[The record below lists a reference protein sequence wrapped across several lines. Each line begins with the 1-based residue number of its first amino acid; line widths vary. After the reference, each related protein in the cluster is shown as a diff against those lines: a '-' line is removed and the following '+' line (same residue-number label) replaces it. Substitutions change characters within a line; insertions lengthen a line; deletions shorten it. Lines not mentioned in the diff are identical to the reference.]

1 MIGGPGGFLCVVLNT
16 FNPHTLCFLYLFSY
30 SISSF
35 CFLSF
40 SIDSMATALQL
51 PHSDQLPVLSEVAI
65 GLVSQH
71 AHSNSLSHRISIPE
85 LDYKDNRYPPLS
97 AAASSTSQSR
107 ASVYARANDSNQ
119 RDHKR
124 NGSWV
129 EYHEPNNYPVPWSTE
144 KLAEPPMQDP
154 KPVRKS
160 SMKTKTQA
168 QPPDGPLPRSLPPAN
183 GTLPVDH
190 YSWEDHLR
198 KLPNGD
204 ASSPYPDMGQ
214 RMSRL
219 SRDQLRSTSP
229 AAPRAPGAGIGA
241 GPSNSPVSPIVPL
254 SAGPSYNP
262 SMQIPVSSKPRAYAQ
277 HPTFINPQAGDK
289 MPRAAYAPPQ
299 VPKEEV
305 CVECAMRDQDM
316 ADVDVTGVGVWERES
331 DGLYEELVR
340 REAEEEA
347 SGIVQPEPSSRP
359 RSKGGK
365 LTEDNL
371 KIWLSIVSCFHC
383 DSPQS
388 LYMFPS

>member
-1 MIGGPGGFLCVVLNT
+1 MCRLKNT
-16 FNPHTLCFLYLFSY
+16 FNPHTLCFLSLFSF
-30 SISSF
+30 SNTPF
-35 CFLSF
+35 CLLRL
-40 SIDSMATALQL
+40 SIDSMATAFQL
-51 PHSDQLPVLSEVAI
+51 PPSDQYPVLSEVAI

-71 AHSNSLSHRISIPE
+71 THSNSLSHRISIPE

-97 AAASSTSQSR
+97 AAASSTSQSK
-107 ASVYARANDSNQ
+107 ASVYTRVNDPNQ

-129 EYHEPNNYPVPWSTE
+129 EYQEPNNYPGLWSSE
-144 KLAEPPMQDP
+144 KLTELPVQDS

-160 SMKTKTQA
+160 SMKTKNQA

-190 YSWEDHLR
+190 YSWEDQLR
-198 KLPNGD
+198 KLPNGATGD
-204 ASSPYPDMGQ
+204 VSAPYPDMGQ

-241 GPSNSPVSPIVPL
+241 GPSNPSVSPIVPL

-277 HPTFINPQAGDK
+277 HPTFITPQAGDK

-316 ADVDVTGVGVWERES
+316 ADVDVTGPGVWERES

-340 REAEEEA
+340 REQEEEA
-347 SGIVQPEPSSRP
+347 SGIVQPENTSRP

-365 LTEDNL
+365 LTEENL
-371 KIWLSIVSCFHC
+371 KIWLSIVSCFDC
-383 DSPQS
+383 YNPQ
-388 LYMFPS
+388 LVYMFPS